1 MFSTVRHCEGNIKRY
16 RDSKMMERW
25 LATVFYHAEKNFKKG
40 EGRAYIM
47 QVIENIEKEQE
58 KENIHLGVKK
68 GA

>member
-1 MFSTVRHCEGNIKRY
+1 
-16 RDSKMMERW
+16 MMQRW
-25 LATVFYHAEKNFKKG
+25 LATVFYHAEKNFKKV